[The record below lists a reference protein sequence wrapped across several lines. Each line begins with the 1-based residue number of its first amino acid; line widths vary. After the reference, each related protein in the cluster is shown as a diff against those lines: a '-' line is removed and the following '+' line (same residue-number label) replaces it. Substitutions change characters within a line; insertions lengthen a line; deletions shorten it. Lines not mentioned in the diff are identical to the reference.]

1 MSPATP
7 SRSSPQI
14 HRQYDDNIDDSYDDD
29 DDDADNSDDDDDN
42 DDNDAGNGCSDDDN
56 NNGRDDNDGCDCEEN
71 EVMNDDWII
80 VVAALMILDRSSRK
94 KSRKYV
100 HSRYRKSFF
109 NSLDSPER
117 RVRQRKIPRCCL
129 QNPST
134 SAWRK
139 LYEAGNDQAM
149 ITLTG
154 FDCASFASLLLLFAP
169 VFNAYTP
176 FVPSGT
182 SCFEW
187 EKHPKR
193 GRKRK
198 IQPED
203 CLGLVLAW
211 TRTRGSLMS
220 LQIIFGMTYSNLDDY
235 LLFAKRIIVMVL
247 RKHDKA
253 SVRIPSPEKVDEYK
267 QLVRNKHQ
275 FLTDVWCTMDG
286 LKLTLEQSGDA
297 LIQERFYN
305 GWTHDHYVS
314 SVLCFCPD
322 GTIPIAFINCPG
334 SLHDSQIAD
343 YGNIY
348 DKLQY
353 VYERDGTKCTVDS
366 AFGNVAREYLIKS
379 SQELIHIHDYMERQI
394 AKDATSMRQSAE
406 WGMRAFQSSMP
417 RIKDRMK
424 FEERGERLVTLSAMI
439 YLYNFRAR
447 TVGINQLNSF
457 NAAPLNRDANV
468 EYVLPLLNI

>member
-1 MSPATP
+1 
-7 SRSSPQI
+7 
-14 HRQYDDNIDDSYDDD
+14 
-29 DDDADNSDDDDDN
+29 
-42 DDNDAGNGCSDDDN
+42 
-56 NNGRDDNDGCDCEEN
+56 
-71 EVMNDDWII
+71 
-80 VVAALMILDRSSRK
+80 
-94 KSRKYV
+94 
-100 HSRYRKSFF
+100 
-109 NSLDSPER
+109 
-117 RVRQRKIPRCCL
+117 
-129 QNPST
+129 
-134 SAWRK
+134 
-139 LYEAGNDQAM
+139 
-149 ITLTG
+149 
-154 FDCASFASLLLLFAP
+154 
-169 VFNAYTP
+169 
-176 FVPSGT
+176 
-182 SCFEW
+182 
-187 EKHPKR
+187 
-193 GRKRK
+193 
-198 IQPED
+198 
-203 CLGLVLAW
+203 
-211 TRTRGSLMS
+211 MS

-253 SVRIPSPEKVDEYK
+253 SVRIPTPEKVDEYK
-267 QLVRNKHQ
+267 QLVRNKHE
-275 FLTDVWCTMDG
+275 FLTDMWCTMDG

-353 VYERDGTKCTVDS
+353 VYERDGAKCTVDS

-457 NAAPLNRDANV
+457 YAAPLNRDANV